1 MEGLTGMEILLL
13 FIGVIIIVVI
23 ATSINRRSKNN
34 QTKKRKRIPRDD
46 TITENA
52 DDDFEDV
59 LLTGLILGDML
70 DNDDQVESDL
80 GGDEVEDIDV
90 TDDFDIGGFE

>member
-1 MEGLTGMEILLL
+1 METLLV
-13 FIGVIIIVVI
+13 FFGVIIIVVI
-23 ATSINRRSKNN
+23 ISSLNRRSKNN
-34 QTKKRKRIPRDD
+34 HNKKRKQNPRED

-70 DNDDQVESDL
+70 DNDRQDDTEL

-90 TDDFDIGGFE
+90 VDDFDIGGFE